1 MSNIFSFSIKNNF
14 SSQFVWV
21 WVKVYFPLE
30 NLTND
35 FHTSLL
41 DSFAETLWTIENKNV
56 SSTNNWVFDD
66 RLSMVAEMGH
76 RQTKYFQYV

>member
-30 NLTND
+30 NPTND

-56 SSTNNWVFDD
+56 SSTNDWVFDD

>member
-14 SSQFVWV
+14 SNLFVWV
-21 WVKVYFPLE
+21 SFKVHFPLE
-30 NLTND
+30 NPAND

-76 RQTKYFQYV
+76 W

>member
-14 SSQFVWV
+14 SNLFVWV
-21 WVKVYFPLE
+21 SFKVHFPLE
-30 NLTND
+30 NPAND

-66 RLSMVAEMGH
+66 RLSVVAEMGH
-76 RQTKYFQYV
+76 W